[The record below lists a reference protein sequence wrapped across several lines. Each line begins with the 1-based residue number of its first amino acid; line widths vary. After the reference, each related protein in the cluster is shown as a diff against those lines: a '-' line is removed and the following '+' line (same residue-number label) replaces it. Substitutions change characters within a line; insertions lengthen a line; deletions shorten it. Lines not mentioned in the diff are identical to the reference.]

1 MSRQTPRRPSRT
13 TTPKPRKIAGR
24 DTAADAPQDSA
35 PESAPAAGTV
45 PARPPRPSP
54 PQGPPKGPPRPVAK
68 PPADDG
74 EGGGDGGRG
83 SGPTSTLLAV
93 LGLVVLLLV
102 LQAGWF
108 VWNSVRDVEV
118 AVDASSEGSDDDAS
132 DPITVPSDR
141 PVVLNQVAVQGGVD
155 AAATAAQTMFAR
167 NWQTYDDG
175 VDAALEL
182 MTDTFAE
189 DYAGTSDD
197 VREQFI
203 RRKIDVQV
211 RVVAQGV
218 VRAND
223 AELQALIFLN
233 QYTIRGEGPD
243 ARTTYSPYRA
253 LLTMVHTDRG
263 WLVDGVDTK

>member
-1 MSRQTPRRPSRT
+1 MSRSNPRRPSRT

-24 DTAADAPQDSA
+24 GSAADAAQDSA
-35 PESAPAAGTV
+35 PGSAPAAGTV
-45 PARPPRPSP
+45 PAQPPRPSG

-74 EGGGDGGRG
+74 AGGGDATRGTGR
-83 SGPTSTLLAV
+83 TSTLLAV
-93 LGLVVLLLV
+93 LGLLVLLLV

-108 VWNSVRDVEV
+108 VWNSVRDEEV
-118 AVDASSEGSDDDAS
+118 AG
-132 DPITVPSDR
+132 PSDR
-141 PVVLNQVAVQGGVD
+141 PVTLNQVAVQGGVE

-189 DYAGTSDD
+189 DYASTSDD
-197 VREQFI
+197 VRREFI
-203 RRKIDVQV
+203 RKKTDVQV

-223 AELQALIFLN
+223 SELQALIFLN
-233 QYTIRGEGPD
+233 QYTIRGDGPD
-243 ARTTYSPYRA
+243 AETTYSPYRA